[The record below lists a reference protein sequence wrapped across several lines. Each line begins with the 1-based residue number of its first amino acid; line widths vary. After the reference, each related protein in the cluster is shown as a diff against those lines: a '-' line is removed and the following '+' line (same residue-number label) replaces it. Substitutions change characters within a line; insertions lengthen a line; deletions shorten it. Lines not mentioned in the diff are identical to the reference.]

1 MKAAHEAVPEMQ
13 FSITFLGGAAPLTV
27 EELRPFEPY
36 LGVYTFHD
44 NKFLRNAG
52 YHDYIEELLRKG
64 KTVTHYTCS
73 TRMTEDLDREFR
85 QNAWMG
91 ERWGLKGNG
100 IYHGID
106 AQGGAGATNWKTA
119 MYGGLIYRAGDR
131 YVPSVRGMALRQGV
145 QDVKYLAVLR
155 RIAGGSG
162 EVDSFL
168 REAAVRVTDNPAGGD
183 RGMPD
188 RMREKAA
195 ELILKFSS
203 GNNAG
208 KATR

>member
-1 MKAAHEAVPEMQ
+1 M
-13 FSITFLGGAAPLTV
+13 
-27 EELRPFEPY
+27 
-36 LGVYTFHD
+36 
-44 NKFLRNAG
+44 
-52 YHDYIEELLRKG
+52 
-64 KTVTHYTCS
+64 
-73 TRMTEDLDREFR
+73 
-85 QNAWMG
+85 
-91 ERWGLKGNG
+91 
-100 IYHGID
+100 
-106 AQGGAGATNWKTA
+106 
-119 MYGGLIYRAGDR
+119 
-131 YVPSVRGMALRQGV
+131 

-195 ELILKFSS
+195 ELILKYSS